1 MIIIPA
7 IDIRSGSVVRLTKGD
22 YEQMEV
28 YSADPLSV
36 ALDFQARGATHLHMV
51 DLDGAKDGT
60 LANFEVIAKTAGTA
74 SLFTEV
80 GGGIRD
86 IARLEKYLSAG
97 VDRAILGTA
106 AVNDSVFLEEAVK
119 KFGDKVAVGVDA
131 KDGYVAISGWLE
143 TTAEPGYDFC
153 ARMRDLGVKTVIY
166 TDISR
171 DGMLQGPNL
180 EIYGQLSGIAGLD
193 IVASGGVS
201 CAADVA
207 ALRQT
212 GIAAAIIGKAL
223 YKGLLTIEEALAAAG
238 EGI

>member
-7 IDIRSGSVVRLTKGD
+7 IDIRGGSVVRLTKGD

-28 YSADPLSV
+28 YSDDPASV
-36 ALDFQARGATHLHMV
+36 ALDFQKRGATHLHMV

-60 LANFEVIAKTAGTA
+60 LANFEVIAKTAGSS

-86 IARLEKYLSAG
+86 MARLEKYLSAG
-97 VDRAILGTA
+97 IDRAILGTA
-106 AVNDSVFLEEAVK
+106 AVNDPRFLEEAVK
-119 KFGDKVAVGVDA
+119 EFGDKVAVGVDA

-143 TTAEPGYDFC
+143 TTAELGYDFC
-153 ARMRDLGVKTVIY
+153 VRMRGLGVRTVIY

-180 EIYGQLSGIAGLD
+180 EIYGQLSGIEGLD

-201 CAADVA
+201 GAADVV
-207 ALRQT
+207 ALRRT

-223 YKGLLTIEEALAAAG
+223 YKGVLTIEEALAAG